1 MPLPHVTSLRSAWL
15 CGVGRPWAPGRS
27 RGTSC
32 RMRAVRGCGGAGAG
46 AVVVV
51 EKSKC
56 GQLNWTDIQI
66 HSVLRWSNYPPD
78 DSD

>member
-27 RGTSC
+27 RGSC
-32 RMRAVRGCGGAGAG
+32 RMRRCAGAG

-56 GQLNWTDIQI
+56 GQLLMDG
-66 HSVLRWSNYPPD
+66 HSDSQRSALVELR
-78 DSD
+78 

>member
-27 RGTSC
+27 RGTWHELQDA
-32 RMRAVRGCGGAGAG
+32 AVRGCGGAGAG

-56 GQLNWTDIQI
+56 GQLMDG
-66 HSVLRWSNYPPD
+66 HS
-78 DSD
+78 DSQRSALVELSS